1 MEAPFLALLLILG
14 LGALLVAWF
23 AAEPSWHAW
32 RRRRIAARPFP
43 SAWRAV
49 LMRRMPLYR
58 RLPPPLQAQLRR
70 LVQVFLAEKAF
81 IGCQGQRIT
90 DEVRVLVAA
99 QAVLLQVNRRGA
111 LVEPFPQLRQ
121 VLVYPGAFLV
131 QRVHTAAGG
140 VLQDRRQ
147 ALSGESWSQ
156 GQVILS
162 WDDVLAGAADP
173 WDGRNVVLHEF
184 AHQLDQATGSANG
197 APALP
202 GRRDRARWKLVFQA
216 AYDELLRRHS
226 MGEATVINAYGST
239 DAAEF
244 FAVATEAFFEQPHAL
259 AQDSPALYVELA
271 RYYHVDPRAW

>member
-1 MEAPFLALLLILG
+1 MEVPLSALLLILG
-14 LGALLVAWF
+14 LGALLVAGI
-23 AAEPSWHAW
+23 AGEPAWRAW
-32 RRRRIAARPFP
+32 RRQRIAARPFP
-43 SAWRAV
+43 SAWRSV

-70 LVQVFLAEKAF
+70 HVTVFLAEKPF

-99 QAVLLQVNRRGA
+99 QAALLQLNRRGDHFA
-111 LVEPFPQLRQ
+111 NLRQ

-131 QRVHTAAGG
+131 QRLHIGPGG
-140 VLQDRRQ
+140 VLQDSRH

-162 WDDVLAGAADP
+162 WDDVLEGAADP
-173 WDGRNVVLHEF
+173 GDGRNVVLHEF

-202 GRRDRARWKLVFQA
+202 GRAARGRWKQVFQA
-216 AYDELLRRHS
+216 AYDDLLRRHAA
-226 MGEATVINAYGST
+226 GEPTVINPYGST

-244 FAVATEAFFEQPHAL
+244 FAVATESFFEQPHAL
-259 AQDSPALYVELA
+259 AADSPALYAELA
-271 RYYHVDPRAW
+271 RYYHVDPRNW

>member
-1 MEAPFLALLLILG
+1 MALALIFTFG
-14 LGALLVAWF
+14 LLVTGWLLG
-23 AAEPSWHAW
+23 EPAW
-32 RRRRIAARPFP
+32 RAWQRRRITARPFP

-70 LVQVFLAEKAF
+70 LVQVFLAEKTF

-99 QAVLLQVNRRGA
+99 QAALLQLNRRTDHFA
-111 LVEPFPQLRQ
+111 TLRQ

-173 WDGRNVVLHEF
+173 GDGRNVVLHEF

-202 GRRDRARWKLVFQA
+202 GRSRRGRWKQVMQA
-216 AYDELLRRHS
+216 AYDDLLRRHAV
-226 MGEATVINAYGST
+226 GEPTVLNPYGTT

-259 AQDSPALYVELA
+259 AADSPALYAELA
-271 RYYHVDPRAW
+271 LYYHVDPRHW